1 MVDTINTYEAYLKD
15 KKGNILTTED
25 AARIYREM
33 VQSIRACTLDD
44 KMDFWN
50 DCIKSA
56 MEYSHVRNEWEFMSR
71 EEKIAADGGRTVRHT
86 GFIITVD
93 VLARIAEAEGV
104 DNSWRKEL
112 GDDRKRIGD
121 FACYIAYITGISN
134 R

>member
-1 MVDTINTYEAYLKD
+1 ME
-15 KKGNILTTED
+15 
-25 AARIYREM
+25 
-33 VQSIRACTLDD
+33 
-44 KMDFWN
+44 FWN
-50 DCIKSA
+50 DCMKSA

-71 EEKIAADGGRTVRHT
+71 EEKIVADGGRTVRHT

-93 VLARIAEAEGV
+93 VLARIAESEGV